1 MRGDEELT
9 ERLYRE
15 VALPRRQR
23 ERWKKKYL
31 PLRSTLRAST
41 LRASTLH
48 ECMLRAMHG
57 ITWRGGI

>member
-23 ERWKKKYL
+23 ERWKKKQ
-31 PLRSTLRAST
+31 TQQRAMPH
-41 LRASTLH
+41 ASTLH
-48 ECMLRAMHG
+48 ARMLRAVHG
-57 ITWRGGI
+57 ITSRGGA